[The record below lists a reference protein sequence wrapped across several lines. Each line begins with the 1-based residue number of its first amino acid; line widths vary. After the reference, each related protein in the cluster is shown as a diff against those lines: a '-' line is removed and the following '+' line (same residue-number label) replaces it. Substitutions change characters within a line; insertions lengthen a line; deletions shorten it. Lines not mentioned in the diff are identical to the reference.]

1 MVAVKLGFVSS
12 FNRPGGNATGV
23 SIYTTELLAKRLQLL
38 RELVPR
44 ISRVALLI
52 NADNAGSEIEV
63 EDMTLVAE
71 AAGLG
76 LNPVNASASLGL
88 EAAFSTAVAEQANAL
103 LVSADPFLTTQRK
116 SIVTL
121 AARHALPAVY
131 PWREYVES
139 GGLMSYGPILMD
151 AYYQNG
157 VYAGRI
163 LQGER
168 AGDLPVQIPL
178 KFELGIH
185 LRAARALNLT
195 VPRTT
200 LFPAD
205 YVIEK

>member
-1 MVAVKLGFVSS
+1 LDKGKVTARPARLRTQSFVSH
-12 FNRPGGNATGV
+12 
-23 SIYTTELLAKRLQLL
+23 Q
-38 RELVPR
+38 
-44 ISRVALLI
+44 
-52 NADNAGSEIEV
+52 
-63 EDMTLVAE
+63 AE
-71 AAGLG
+71 C
-76 LNPVNASASLGL
+76 
-88 EAAFSTAVAEQANAL
+88 
-103 LVSADPFLTTQRK
+103 
-116 SIVTL
+116 I
-121 AARHALPAVY
+121 
-131 PWREYVES
+131 REYVES
-139 GGLMSYGPILMD
+139 GGLMSYGPNLMD